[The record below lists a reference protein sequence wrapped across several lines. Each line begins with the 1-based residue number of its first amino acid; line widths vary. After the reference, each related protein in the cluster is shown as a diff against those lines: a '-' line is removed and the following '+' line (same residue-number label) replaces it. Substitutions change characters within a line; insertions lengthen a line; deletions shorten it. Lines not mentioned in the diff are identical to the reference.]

1 MKIEDAIEKE
11 VKTAGHKRG
20 AAENCRAKLNNPNY
34 PWGRDWTK
42 EQIEEK
48 ERNYIKEA
56 EEHQQMAE
64 WLEELLHFRAIGTV
78 SEFREAM
85 FFKKYFME
93 LYGEGLEV
101 ANWHQNG
108 DLEPLDNFID
118 EAFEWGKEK
127 ERGEHDE

>member
-1 MKIEDAIEKE
+1 MTESEAIEVLDNIWDFAMPEDDDKGDVLE
-11 VKTAGHKRG
+11 
-20 AAENCRAKLNNPNY
+20 
-34 PWGRDWTK
+34 
-42 EQIEEK
+42 
-48 ERNYIKEA
+48 
-56 EEHQQMAE
+56 MAVSE
-64 WLEELLHFRAIGTV
+64 GINALEEIKQLHAIGTV

-127 ERGEHDE
+127 ERGEHE